1 MIIEQL
7 SEVKITDEAV
17 EFIHKKA
24 NRFRQIVKLISKA
37 EQIAE
42 ANNLK
47 EIGTAE
53 LGGKMFENI
62 KEQKGTLYRGS
73 IPFMLI
79 NKNKKIIYIS
89 SSNKNIND
97 YYFSI
102 GDFSDIK
109 KYRIENYNY
118 SVEEFIGKNYEL
130 IQFRKRL

>member
-17 EFIHKKA
+17 KFIHKKA

-53 LGGKMFENI
+53 LEGK
-62 KEQKGTLYRGS
+62 
-73 IPFMLI
+73 I
-79 NKNKKIIYIS
+79 NAYIT
-89 SSNKNIND
+89 N
-97 YYFSI
+97 
-102 GDFSDIK
+102 
-109 KYRIENYNY
+109 
-118 SVEEFIGKNYEL
+118 
-130 IQFRKRL
+130 